1 MHQTAELKTEIT
13 RMLAVFAPHH
23 LNNVGGGQS
32 LNIIRLYG
40 FDLCQAALK
49 QFDAL

>member
-23 LNNVGGGQS
+23 LNNVGGGHIS
-32 LNIIRLYG
+32 YIT
-40 FDLCQAALK
+40 FDRHDCTL
-49 QFDAL
+49 